1 MTRRLLGLALLLAA
15 CSSSPPSPATTGQP
29 TVAKGS
35 DAPAPEEQ
43 PNAED
48 GARLIVLEGAKNV
61 RDLGGLQGKK
71 PIPKDRVLRTAGLS
85 AATPADLELLAKH
98 QVKLD
103 VDLRTPEEVGK
114 SPDPLAKDPRVK
126 YVNVSLLGEPPLDL
140 TQYHTLGDL
149 YVATLAK
156 SRPQFKQVF
165 QLIAAQPDGS
175 VLYHCSAGKDR
186 TGMVTA
192 ILLELA
198 GVDRAAI
205 LHNYAISASY
215 LHDSSKEFVQKNPH
229 LAYLIGTPP
238 AEMEKFLKALDAEGG
253 ARGYLANIGVTPAEI
268 DALSHRLGQ
277 I

>member
-1 MTRRLLGLALLLAA
+1 MKRLVALALLLSA
-15 CSSSPPSPATTGQP
+15 CSSSPSSPATTGKP

-35 DAPAPEEQ
+35 DTPAPEEQ

-48 GARLIVLEGAKNV
+48 GARLIALEGAKNV

-71 PIPKDRVLRTAGLS
+71 PIPKDRVLRTAGLTNL
-85 AATPADLELLAKH
+85 TPADLGALAKH
-98 QVKLD
+98 DVTLD
-103 VDLRTPEEVGK
+103 VDLRTPEEVAK
-114 SPDPLAKDPRVK
+114 QPDPLAKDPRVK

-156 SRPQFKQVF
+156 SQPQFKQVF
-165 QLIAAQPDGS
+165 QLIAAQPDGA

-205 LHNYAISASY
+205 VHNYAISASY
-215 LHDSSKEFVQKNPH
+215 LHDASKEFVQRNPH

-238 AEMEKFLKALDAEGG
+238 SEMAKFLDALAKEHGG
-253 ARGYLANIGVTPAEI
+253 ARGYLAKIGVTAAEV
-268 DALSHRLGQ
+268 DALSRRLGQ